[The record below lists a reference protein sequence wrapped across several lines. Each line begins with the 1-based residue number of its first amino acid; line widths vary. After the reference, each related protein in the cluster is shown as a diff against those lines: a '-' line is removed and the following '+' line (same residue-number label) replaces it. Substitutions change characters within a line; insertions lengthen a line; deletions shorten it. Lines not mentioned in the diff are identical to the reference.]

1 MLYLFN
7 TTIMPNEGV
16 YVNRKVSLEQVKDIF
31 FNFSNGK
38 SLAEGCPIEFTSA
51 IGHQGTVD
59 AFNTLFPMLM
69 GEVKL
74 NRIQAT
80 MQPGDQAIVLKVTGR
95 LLEGVILTLEELQS
109 IGFEFFH
116 VQMVMEI
123 TENPIAFTCEMGGSK
138 NQKTFTAFGECKF

>member
-51 IGHQGTVD
+51 IGHQGAVD
-59 AFNTLFPMLM
+59 AFNTVFPMLM

-74 NRIQAT
+74 NRIPSL
-80 MQPGDQAIVLKVTGR
+80 MNIGDQAVALKIKGR
-95 LLEGVILTLEELQS
+95 MPEGAILTLEELQS

-116 VQMVMEI
+116 I
-123 TENPIAFTCEMGGSK
+123 TR
-138 NQKTFTAFGECKF
+138 TA